1 MTRKEKA
8 EKLRMQK
15 FDATVSEYFEAW
27 RIGKI
32 SSNQMTLM
40 IIDLINKERNPY
52 LKRLMAMELMPT
64 FGFKTVEE

>member
-8 EKLRMQK
+8 EKLRMQQ
-15 FDATVSEYFEAW
+15 FDATVSEYCEAW

-32 SSNQMTLM
+32 SLNEMTLM

-52 LKRLMAMELMPT
+52 LKRLMAMELTPT
-64 FGFKTVEE
+64 FGFQLAEE